1 MKLHLFFKQKI
12 SQGSHLEMYDFPY
25 PKSLIR
31 NNKFYGEIGMTLAYL
46 PPLDEKYGREY
57 CRTNIDVSF
66 GTYQYLP
73 SGEIQYKGQVPLE
86 TKWDEKFEVSRVENG
101 FKWSPIKS
109 YYRKISKGIK
119 ISDGWKLRVDMTAR
133 SGLYIPSQEF
143 VLIVTIKDPG
153 ENDIY
158 SEIVTELRNNGYIT
172 NNLETRYQARQRR

>member
-1 MKLHLFFKQKI
+1 MIGLIGAMTVEVELIKGSMTEKREETISGINFVQGKLEGVDCVAAVSGIGKVNAAMCAQTMILRYH
-12 SQGSHLEMYDFPY
+12 PR
-25 PKSLIR
+25 LII
-31 NNKFYGEIGMTLAYL
+31 NTGVAGGM
-46 PPLDEKYGREY
+46 G
-57 CRTNIDVSF
+57 
-66 GTYQYLP
+66 
-73 SGEIQYKGQVPLE
+73 
-86 TKWDEKFEVSRVENG
+86 
-101 FKWSPIKS
+101 
-109 YYRKISKGIK
+109 KGIK